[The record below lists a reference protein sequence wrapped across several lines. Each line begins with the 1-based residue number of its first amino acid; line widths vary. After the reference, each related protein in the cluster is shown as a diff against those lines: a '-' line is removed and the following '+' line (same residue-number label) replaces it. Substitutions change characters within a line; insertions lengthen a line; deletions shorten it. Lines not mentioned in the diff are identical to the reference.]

1 MWAYAQTHG
10 AVDVAAAA
18 VNIAAGLVDGKY
30 DAEVKG
36 GDILYAV
43 AASAPS
49 SDDEYL
55 CIGDGGRFEFVIRSG
70 SLGVWCKRAGSTSA
84 KVLRARRA

>member
-1 MWAYAQTHG
+1 MGICADPW

-18 VNIAAGLVDGKY
+18 VNIAASLVDGKY

-43 AASAPS
+43 ASSAPS
-49 SDDEYL
+49 DDDDYL
-55 CIGDGGRFEFVIRSG
+55 CVGDRARFEFVVRTG